1 MTGGE
6 PQFLELVPHVG
17 IHSSTEVAREV
28 RGADEAEDVGKILK
42 SVGRGHARG
51 ELHLDEPG
59 KRDDPILRARDR
71 GLSWIGERN
80 RLGLSVA
87 GKVSGNEKIDLHVV
101 GGVPDRLASWPDV
114 YVAAS
119 EPLGLEADEILAPNQ
134 DIHID
139 GQALEPMLGQGY

>member
-6 PQFLELVPHVG
+6 PQLVELVPHVRVDPCA
-17 IHSSTEVAREV
+17 EVAREL
-28 RGADEAEDVGKILK
+28 RDTDEAEDVGEILK
-42 SVGRGHARG
+42 SVGRRHARG
-51 ELHLDEPG
+51 DLHLDEPG

-71 GLSWIGERN
+71 GLSWIGD

-139 GQALEPMLGQGY
+139 